1 MSRHR
6 RQHGVAAWSGTAGH
20 LHVLRI
26 ATRSRLRCV
35 WYISIFDVRLVL
47 PAVACRSTLVQTRF
61 VSRPQARLPTF
72 GCARSDVS
80 D

>member
-6 RQHGVAAWSGTAGH
+6 RGGMVRCGWPPPRASHRDEKSLGVYVCV
-20 LHVLRI
+20 VLRLYFRR
-26 ATRSRLRCV
+26 AP
-35 WYISIFDVRLVL
+35 VL

-72 GCARSDVS
+72 GCARSDVPE
-80 D
+80 